1 MTAKTRTEL
10 AGVFINGYIPQA
22 SDFGDVF
29 DSFHNTTDDGTPAT
43 LGTNT
48 FTGPQLF
55 GGNRVEGFTNKV
67 VTGVAGLLTIADH
80 SGNILKTAGNVTIP
94 TTAGFTANII
104 AGGAHTV
111 TFNSTT
117 SPAMATGDIMSVFV
131 ESSTIIHASLLP
143 VAGKVVFS

>member
-1 MTAKTRTEL
+1 MTSRTTLKTYFET
-10 AGVFINGYIPQA
+10 
-22 SDFGDVF
+22 GDVPTSAQF
-29 DSFHNTTDDGTPAT
+29 AELIDSVPNLDDDGTPAV

-67 VTGVAGLLTIADH
+67 VTGVSGTLTVADH
-80 SGNILKTAGNVTIP
+80 SGNILVTSGNVTIP
-94 TTAGFTANII
+94 TTAGFTANLI

-117 SPAMATGDIMSVFV
+117 SPAMAAGDIMSVLV
-131 ESSTIIHASLLP
+131 QSSTVIQASLLP
-143 VAGKVVFS
+143 AAGKVVFS